1 VTHEKFG
8 VALAGGGP
16 LGAIYEIGALVALD
30 EALHG
35 IDLTDCGIYVGV
47 SSGSFVAAG
56 LANGFTPRAMH
67 ALFIE
72 NKSDDDPF
80 EPELLLR
87 PATGEYGRRL
97 LSVVPLFLSALR
109 EYLRTPCSHGFV
121 ASFQRLARALPTG
134 LFDNA
139 AFGNYLGKLF
149 SGPGR
154 TNDFRRLRH
163 RLFLVATDLDSG
175 EIAPFGA
182 PEWDDVPI
190 ATAIQASAALPGL
203 FPPVRIKGRWYVD
216 GVLKKTLHASLALKA
231 GAKLLLCINTLVPFN
246 AGGVTRNGG
255 DRPVAI
261 VDGGLPLVISQTFRA
276 IIHSRMEVG
285 MSRYR
290 AEFPDA
296 DIVLF
301 EPSRDD
307 AEMFFANVFSYADRR
322 RLSEHAY
329 QRTRAE
335 LRRRHDELA
344 PIFARHGVTIDQD
357 VLGDDG
363 RTLLH
368 PADAA
373 TERPRGTA
381 ARKQGLDATAS
392 ELDRTLKRL
401 ETMVDAAAQGD

>member
-1 VTHEKFG
+1 MTHEKFG

-16 LGAIYEIGALVALD
+16 LGAIYEIGALVALG
-30 EALHG
+30 ETLQG
-35 IDLTDCGIYVGV
+35 IDLTGCGIYVGV
-47 SSGSFVAAG
+47 SSGSFIAAG

-72 NKSDDDPF
+72 NESDDDPF

-87 PATGEYGRRL
+87 PATNEYGKRL

-109 EYLRTPCSHGFV
+109 QYLEAPCSQGFV
-121 ASFQRLARALPTG
+121 ASFQRLGRALPTG
-134 LFDNA
+134 IFDNA
-139 AFGNYLGKLF
+139 GFAAYLEKLF
-149 SGPGR
+149 SAPGR
-154 TNDFRRLRH
+154 TNEFHQLRH
-163 RLFLVATDLDSG
+163 KLFLVATDLDSG

-182 PEWDDVPI
+182 PGWDDVPI

-203 FPPVRIKGRWYVD
+203 FPPVKINGRWYVD

-246 AGGVTRNGG
+246 ADTGRRHGTN
-255 DRPVAI
+255 RPVAI
-261 VDGGLPLVISQTFRA
+261 VDGGLPLVVSQTFRA

-285 MSRYR
+285 MSRYHTD
-290 AEFPDA
+290 FPDA

-301 EPSRDD
+301 EPGRDD

-335 LRRRHDELA
+335 LRRRHGELA

-357 VLGDDG
+357 VLADES
-363 RTLLH
+363 RTLLR
-368 PADAA
+368 PIDDAGG
-373 TERPRGTA
+373 RRRGRGPKGTA
-381 ARKQGLDATAS
+381 F
-392 ELDRTLKRL
+392 ELDRTLDRL
-401 ETMVDAAAQGD
+401 QALVDAAASDG